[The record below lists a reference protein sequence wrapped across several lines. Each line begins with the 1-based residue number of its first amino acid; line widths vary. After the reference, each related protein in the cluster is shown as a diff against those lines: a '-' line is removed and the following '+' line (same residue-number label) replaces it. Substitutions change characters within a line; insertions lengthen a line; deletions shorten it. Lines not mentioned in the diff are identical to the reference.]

1 MEKIKTN
8 SLYGSFND
16 EELITPEE
24 ANNFEDEG
32 TNTYDT
38 NENVELENLEKE
50 VSENGECNSDK

>member
-1 MEKIKTN
+1 MEEEKT
-8 SLYGSFND
+8 
-16 EELITPEE
+16 ITPEE
-24 ANNFEDEG
+24 ANNFEDDG

>member
-8 SLYGSFND
+8 SLYGSFNE

-38 NENVELENLEKE
+38 NENIDLEEE
-50 VSENGECNSDK
+50 VNENGKCNSDK